1 MSSTQVNLSW
11 VDNANN
17 EQGFRIERCQNN
29 NCSNFV
35 QIAQVGANVTTFSN
49 TGLSGNKTYR
59 YRVRAFN
66 ATGNS
71 AYSNI
76 VTVKTPK

>member
-1 MSSTQVNLSW
+1 V
-11 VDNANN
+11 
-17 EQGFRIERCQNN
+17 
-29 NCSNFV
+29 
-35 QIAQVGANVTTFSN
+35 N
-49 TGLSGNKTYR
+49 TGLAGNKTYR

-76 VTVKTPK
+76 ATVRTPK